1 VVDDLPC
8 AQETGAAAL
17 AGADGHGGRYE
28 TRLTYLLEDPRGHTA
43 SWIQTNGRPCADQP
57 SGDPRYAYIQ
67 STGRSS
73 DGVTRTLFGTYVFMA
88 ATDPNVPG
96 GQIRSY
102 PAAGHNPLCFDAGPD
117 PKPGT
122 VVLVQ
127 PCDSTVPA
135 RQRFAYTPA
144 LTLVSL
150 SSFATVPDGLC
161 VDGGR
166 SHAVG
171 VVVTLQPCSVPA
183 GTNQQWALDQGARF
197 QAFGT
202 NKKLDGFCITVENDN
217 TGGSRLVLTD
227 DSVTTGT
234 GTCNDGNLDPRLTWA
249 PSSDVGAGVAG
260 PATRQLVNFGLFGWC
275 LDLDRFDFGR
285 PLIAYPCKQA
295 PDQTL
300 TWNQQWTCRRPA
312 AESSPSPTAVAAP
325 TA

>member
-1 VVDDLPC
+1 MTRAGTGARDDGSITLAVLLTIVGFGLSVAMLATTLQQVAATRVGVGRERALDAARTGLQVALGQIRAARDAAGNGVVDDLPC

-17 AGADGHGGRYE
+17 AGADGHGGRYD
-28 TRLTYLLEDPRGHTA
+28 TRLTYLLKDPRGHTA

-234 GTCNDGNLDPRLTWA
+234 GTCNDGNLDP
-249 PSSDVGAGVAG
+249 G
-260 PATRQLVNFGLFGWC
+260 
-275 LDLDRFDFGR
+275 
-285 PLIAYPCKQA
+285 
-295 PDQTL
+295 
-300 TWNQQWTCRRPA
+300 
-312 AESSPSPTAVAAP
+312 
-325 TA
+325 